1 MSYAHSLMSTGNSV
15 MVLSQ
20 LKLNP
25 SQSDLPLSEAVQVVV
40 EAGSLLATLFPPQDA
55 GGVDDTAI
63 QHRARHECYK
73 HTHTHTHTHRFKM
86 DDRMKD
92 ISCKHTDQIQ
102 ASYDSGK
109 LSNVTDFLWYLSLE
123 SRIFLV
129 GILDQALLVSQRK
142 LTQKYQI
149 TGRSLFSLI

>member
-1 MSYAHSLMSTGNSV
+1 MSTGNSV

-73 HTHTHTHTHRFKM
+73 HTHTHTHTHIFKM

-92 ISCKHTDQIQ
+92 ISCKHIDQIQ

-109 LSNVTDFLWYLSLE
+109 LSNVTDFL
-123 SRIFLV
+123 
-129 GILDQALLVSQRK
+129 
-142 LTQKYQI
+142 
-149 TGRSLFSLI
+149 